1 MNLWTLLATHIEHK
15 RNTRRSGADI
25 ETRQRHKFRRLVAY
39 AQRKSPYYRDLISA
53 RGINIAT
60 CVPENFP
67 VLTKAGLME
76 NFDNIVTDRRITR
89 DAIAD
94 FLAVSK
100 NPSDLFAGKYTVV
113 HTSGTSGEI
122 GYFVYS
128 PTDWSRGI
136 SQALRFN
143 PVRAG
148 KQRLAFFGATKG
160 HFTGVTFAVTSQRSI
175 LKLKYAVA
183 AYDINSPLAAIL
195 EGLNAFQPDILMGY
209 PSGLAILA
217 QRQGNGEL
225 DISPTVIQSSG
236 EVVTS
241 SDRALIESTFGVPLL
256 NVYSCTEHLIMGLG
270 TREFGGTYLF
280 EDDLIF
286 ELMPD
291 HTLITNLFNYTL
303 PLIRYRMDDTLE
315 QQEDSLK
322 IYPFTKLKDI
332 AGRNEHTP
340 FFTNRHGENDFISI
354 GIIGEFIVKNVRRYQ
369 LEVVDKTSYIFRV
382 CLDQGLSNIGR
393 ANTLRD
399 VETRLDE
406 IFTEK
411 DMTNV
416 SRRIEV
422 VDDLSPD
429 ARTGK
434 FRLIVMPDK
443 IRAAM
448 RQ

>member
-15 RNTRRSGADI
+15 RNARRSGAGI
-25 ETRQRHKFRRLVAY
+25 AVRQRHKFRRLMAY

-53 RGINIAT
+53 RGISIAT
-60 CVPENFP
+60 CVPEDFP
-67 VLTKAGLME
+67 VLTKSGLME

-94 FLAVSK
+94 FFAVSK

-128 PTDWSRGI
+128 PTDWSRGM
-136 SQALRFN
+136 SQTLRIN
-143 PVRAG
+143 PIRPG
-148 KQRLAFFGATKG
+148 KRRLAFFGATQG
-160 HFTGVTFAVTSQRSI
+160 HFAGVTFAATSQRSI
-175 LKLKYAVA
+175 LKLKYDLVT
-183 AYDINSPLAAIL
+183 YDVNTPLAAVL

-209 PSGLAILA
+209 ASGLAILA

-225 DISPTVIQSSG
+225 DISPTWIQSSG
-236 EVVTS
+236 EVITS
-241 SDRALIESTFGVPLL
+241 ADWALIESTFGVPLL
-256 NVYSCTEHLIMGLG
+256 NVYSCTEHLIMGVG

-286 ELMPD
+286 ELMRD
-291 HTLITNLFNYTL
+291 HTMVTNLFNYTL
-303 PLIRYRMDDTLE
+303 PLVRYRMDDTLE
-315 QQEDSLK
+315 RTEDSRK
-322 IYPFTKLKDI
+322 IYPFTKVKDI
-332 AGRNEHTP
+332 AGRNEHIP
-340 FFTNRHGENDFISI
+340 CFTNRHGENDFISPH
-354 GIIGEFIVKNVRRYQ
+354 IINEFIVKNVRRFQ
-369 LEVVDKTSYIFRV
+369 LEVVDKTSCIFRV
-382 CLDQGLSNIGR
+382 CLERDLSDLGR
-393 ANTLRD
+393 AKTLRD
-399 VETRLDE
+399 VETRLRE
-406 IFTEK
+406 IFAEK
-411 DMTNV
+411 DMSNV
-416 SRRIEV
+416 SRRIEA
-422 VDDLSPD
+422 VDDVLPD